1 MLNIFIKPWFWMACG
16 DGCWL
21 DCYYRPGRGNPS
33 YRRLSPARSPRY
45 RPSVPGGYGGTPPG
59 TRIHMVATRTC
70 SPWHTWRLVDAE
82 PPRRRT
88 PNPDTKRQR
97 GWQGFRSSP
106 FKGKKMIQGLNHTL
120 TLLTFSFISLCYL
133 TGIYKTIKWN
143 VCYCNA
149 HVYSLN
155 LF

>member
-1 MLNIFIKPWFWMACG
+1 MLNIIFIKPWFWMACG

-33 YRRLSPARSPRY
+33 YRRLSPARSLRY

-106 FKGKKMIQGLNHTL
+106 FKGKKNDTRVKSYLDIVNFFFH
-120 TLLTFSFISLCYL
+120 FFICYL
-133 TGIYKTIKWN
+133 TGMYKTTKWN

-149 HVYSLN
+149 HL
-155 LF
+155 